1 MCSAESYVGSRH
13 GRQQWRISIS
23 SIKTKLALT
32 AIGIAMVATPAFAQR
47 PHRQAQSQ
55 DYYAT
60 QDVPHYPN
68 GAKKSGS
75 ANSVDSGAMFNTEN
89 Y

>member
-1 MCSAESYVGSRH
+1 MNAF
-13 GRQQWRISIS
+13 
-23 SIKTKLALT
+23 KTKLALT
-32 AIGIAMVATPAFAQR
+32 AIGIAVLATPAFAQR

-60 QDVPHYPN
+60 QGVPHYPN
-68 GAKKSGS
+68 GAQKTGS
-75 ANSVDSGAMFNTEN
+75 ENSVESGAMFNTEN